1 MVKEETGQGE
11 EMRERQGQR
20 LATWRYGDMEGEKK
34 KRPEGKSKGYQLL
47 GFSAR
52 KPIRALQGPPP
63 HTTRASPCLPPCI
76 PPGWAR
82 EKQRGK
88 SFVTTFLVHTS
99 MDVLP
104 AIIVENLFH
113 ALKVELR
120 EVKKQSDWSSR
131 KKHA

>member
-1 MVKEETGQGE
+1 
-11 EMRERQGQR
+11 MRKCESDRVSDVE
-20 LATWRYGDMEGEKK
+20 TWRTWRGRGKQ
-34 KRPEGKSKGYQLL
+34 RSEGKSKGYQLL

-52 KPIRALQGPPP
+52 KPIRALQGHLPP
-63 HTTRASPCLPPCI
+63 HHALLLVSLLVS

-113 ALKVELR
+113 ASKVELQ
-120 EVKKQSDWSSR
+120 EVKKQSDWSRR